1 MVARQ
6 AVPGTPYPA
15 PMRPLH
21 AAILALSA
29 LLPAACVQTGSGERR
44 AHQVAD
50 LLVGDFSS
58 AEQARLDPEFR
69 EVVLHARRIWSGPS
83 HPQGTGDAVWLYVE
97 QAMAEAQEK
106 PYRQRVYRISELD
119 GVRAGTVRSEVFEF
133 KDGPER
139 FVNCWKDGCAA
150 IEAIGPDALVPRE
163 GCAIDLTKDGATGG
177 WTGSTHAQDCVSTL
191 RGASWASSEV
201 VLLPGLL
208 ETWDRGFDAAGKQ
221 VWGAVKGPYRFVR
234 MGEAK

>member
-44 AHQVAD
+44 AQQVAD

-97 QAMAEAQEK
+97 QAMANALDK
-106 PYRQRVYRISELD
+106 PYRQRIYQLVDERD
-119 GVRAGTVRSEVFEF
+119 GTVLSVVYELPNPADRIGAWRTPEVFAS
-133 KDGPER
+133 DAPEKLVAR
-139 FVNCWKDGCAA
+139 DGCA
-150 IEAIGPDALVPRE
+150 IRLER
-163 GCAIDLTKDGATGG
+163 DGSG
-177 WTGSTHAQDCVSTL
+177 WRGSTNGKDCLSSL
-191 RGASWASSEV
+191 RGASYATSEV
-201 VLLPGLL
+201 VLLRERPGVRL
-208 ETWDRGFDAAGKQ
+208 ETWDRGFDANDQQ
-221 VWGAVKGPYRFVR
+221 VWGAKKGPYVFLSKPRPDP
-234 MGEAK
+234 AS

>member
-1 MVARQ
+1 MLNRAISVCLAMSACLGVLAGCRSSGSREVA
-6 AVPGTPYPA
+6 G
-15 PMRPLH
+15 L
-21 AAILALSA
+21 LA
-29 LLPAACVQTGSGERR
+29 GSYT
-44 AHQVAD
+44 
-50 LLVGDFSS
+50 S
-58 AEQARLDPEFR
+58 AEQAKADPEFL
-69 EVVLHARRIWSGPS
+69 EVHLHMARIWPARTDGE
-83 HPQGTGDAVWLYVE
+83 WLYVE
-97 QAMAEAQEK
+97 QAMASALEK
-106 PYRQRVYRISELD
+106 PYRQRVYRISELG

>member
-1 MVARQ
+1 MVAR
-6 AVPGTPYPA
+6 PGPCGTSYRPA
-15 PMRPLH
+15 MSTIH
-21 AAILALSA
+21 AAFLALIA
-29 LLPAACVQTGSGERR
+29 LACTGCVATGPQPSK
-44 AHQVAD
+44 AIVVAD

-58 AEQARLDPEFR
+58 ADQAKLDPEFR
-69 EVVLHARRIWSGPS
+69 EVVLHARRIWAGPN
-83 HPQGTGDAVWLYVE
+83 HPQDTGDAVWLYVE

-106 PYRQRVYRISELD
+106 PYRQRVYRISELG
-119 GVRAGTVRSEVFEF
+119 GVHAGTVRSEVFEF

-208 ETWDRGFDAAGKQ
+208 ETWDRGFDAAGQQ

>member
-1 MVARQ
+1 
-6 AVPGTPYPA
+6 
-15 PMRPLH
+15 MRPIP
-21 AAILALSA
+21 AAFLTLFA
-29 LLPAACVQTGSGERR
+29 LLPVACVQTGPREHR
-44 AHQVAD
+44 ASQVAD

-69 EVVLHARRIWSGPS
+69 DVVLHARRIWSGPN
-83 HPQGTGDAVWLYVE
+83 HPKGTGDAVWLYVE

-106 PYRQRVYRISELD
+106 PYRQRVYRISELG
-119 GVRAGTVRSEVFEF
+119 GVRAGTVRSDVLEF
-133 KDGPER
+133 KDGAER

-150 IEAIGPDALVPRE
+150 IEAIGPEALSSRE
-163 GCAIDLTKDGATGG
+163 GCAIELTKDGATGG
-177 WTGSTHAQDCVSTL
+177 WTGSTHEQDCVSTL

-208 ETWDRGFDAAGKQ
+208 ETWDRGFDASGKQ

-234 MGEAK
+234 MVD

>member
-6 AVPGTPYPA
+6 AVPGTSYPA
-15 PMRPLH
+15 PMRSLH
-21 AAILALSA
+21 ATFLALSA
-29 LLPAACVQTGSGERR
+29 LLPAACVQTGPHEHR
-44 AHQVAD
+44 AQQVAD

-58 AEQARLDPEFR
+58 GEQSKMDSEFR
-69 EVVLHARRIWSGPS
+69 EVVLHARRIWAGPN
-83 HPQGTGDAVWLYVE
+83 HPQGAGDAVWLYVE

-106 PYRQRVYRISELD
+106 PYRQRVYRIAELG

-150 IEAIGPDALVPRE
+150 IESIGPDALVPRE

-208 ETWDRGFDAAGKQ
+208 ETWDRGFDAAGTQ

-234 MGEAK
+234 MGEAR